1 MSDATK
7 PTASTIIYTLTD
19 EAPALATRSL
29 LPVIAAFAGASGV
42 NVETRDIS
50 LAGRILAAFSDRL
63 PAEQRRDDHLAEL
76 GELVTMPE
84 ANIIKLPNISASL
97 PQLKE
102 AVAELQADG
111 YDLPDYPDEP
121 ATDAEVEVLARYAS
135 VMGSAVNPVLR
146 EGNSDRRAPAAVKAY
161 ARNHPHSMGAWS
173 PDSKTRVATMT
184 DGDFRSTERS
194 VTVADDD
201 SLSIRFTPTD
211 GEARE
216 LRAPVSVSAGTIVD
230 GSLMSAA
237 ALDEFLTAAIARAKA
252 EGVLW
257 SIHLKATMMKV
268 SDPIMFGHA
277 VRAFFPGLFAEYGDV
292 LAEAGFNPNNGLASL
307 DAAINNLP
315 VDARTSVESALA
327 AGYAAGPELAMVNSD
342 KGITN
347 LHVPSD
353 VIIDASMPAM
363 IRTSGQ
369 MWGPDGESAD
379 DAGRDPRPQLRRGV
393 RRGDRLLSCERGARS
408 DARWAAVPNVGSD
421 GAEGRGVRLARQDVR
436 DRFERR
442 GPRGG
447 RGRQGADLAR
457 GRSGRHL
464 ARMPGEGRA
473 RARLGEARGGP
484 RARHRGAGRVLAGRN
499 RAHDA
504 ELIKKVEL
512 YLRDHDTKG
521 LDLRILDPKAACK
534 LSLERMKAG
543 QDTISVTGNVL
554 RDYNTDLFPILELG
568 TSAKMLSIV
577 PLMNGG
583 GLFETGA
590 GGSAPKHVQQFQAEG
605 HLRWDSLG
613 EFLAIAVS
621 FEHLADT
628 TGNAAAKVLAVTLDQ
643 ATAAYL
649 TADNSPGRK
658 AGQLDNKGSHFY
670 LALYWAEALA
680 AQTTDAA
687 LAARF
692 APVAAKMRAN
702 EAKIVAELAGTGKPV
717 DLGGYYH
724 PDPELASK
732 AMRPSA
738 TLNAIIDGFS

>member
-353 VIIDASMPAM
+353 VIIDASMPA
-363 IRTSGQ
+363 
-369 MWGPDGESAD
+369 
-379 DAGRDPRPQLRRGV
+379 
-393 RRGDRLLSCERGARS
+393 
-408 DARWAAVPNVGSD
+408 
-421 GAEGRGVRLARQDVR
+421 
-436 DRFERR
+436 
-442 GPRGG
+442 
-447 RGRQGADLAR
+447 
-457 GRSGRHL
+457 
-464 ARMPGEGRA
+464 
-473 RARLGEARGGP
+473 
-484 RARHRGAGRVLAGRN
+484 
-499 RAHDA
+499 
-504 ELIKKVEL
+504 
-512 YLRDHDTKG
+512 
-521 LDLRILDPKAACK
+521 
-534 LSLERMKAG
+534 LSLIH
-543 QDTISVTGNVL
+543 ISEPT
-554 RDYNTDLFPILELG
+554 
-568 TSAKMLSIV
+568 
-577 PLMNGG
+577 
-583 GLFETGA
+583 
-590 GGSAPKHVQQFQAEG
+590 
-605 HLRWDSLG
+605 
-613 EFLAIAVS
+613 
-621 FEHLADT
+621 
-628 TGNAAAKVLAVTLDQ
+628 
-643 ATAAYL
+643 
-649 TADNSPGRK
+649 
-658 AGQLDNKGSHFY
+658 
-670 LALYWAEALA
+670 
-680 AQTTDAA
+680 
-687 LAARF
+687 
-692 APVAAKMRAN
+692 
-702 EAKIVAELAGTGKPV
+702 
-717 DLGGYYH
+717 
-724 PDPELASK
+724 
-732 AMRPSA
+732 RPY
-738 TLNAIIDGFS
+738 

>member
-237 ALDEFLTAAIARAKA
+237 ALDEFLT
-252 EGVLW
+252 
-257 SIHLKATMMKV
+257 
-268 SDPIMFGHA
+268 
-277 VRAFFPGLFAEYGDV
+277 
-292 LAEAGFNPNNGLASL
+292 
-307 DAAINNLP
+307 
-315 VDARTSVESALA
+315 
-327 AGYAAGPELAMVNSD
+327 
-342 KGITN
+342 
-347 LHVPSD
+347 
-353 VIIDASMPAM
+353 
-363 IRTSGQ
+363 
-369 MWGPDGESAD
+369 
-379 DAGRDPRPQLRRGV
+379 
-393 RRGDRLLSCERGARS
+393 
-408 DARWAAVPNVGSD
+408 
-421 GAEGRGVRLARQDVR
+421 
-436 DRFERR
+436 
-442 GPRGG
+442 
-447 RGRQGADLAR
+447 
-457 GRSGRHL
+457 
-464 ARMPGEGRA
+464 
-473 RARLGEARGGP
+473 
-484 RARHRGAGRVLAGRN
+484 
-499 RAHDA
+499 
-504 ELIKKVEL
+504 KK
-512 YLRDHDTKG
+512 K
-521 LDLRILDPKAACK
+521 
-534 LSLERMKAG
+534 
-543 QDTISVTGNVL
+543 
-554 RDYNTDLFPILELG
+554 
-568 TSAKMLSIV
+568 
-577 PLMNGG
+577 
-583 GLFETGA
+583 
-590 GGSAPKHVQQFQAEG
+590 
-605 HLRWDSLG
+605 
-613 EFLAIAVS
+613 
-621 FEHLADT
+621 
-628 TGNAAAKVLAVTLDQ
+628 
-643 ATAAYL
+643 
-649 TADNSPGRK
+649 
-658 AGQLDNKGSHFY
+658 
-670 LALYWAEALA
+670 
-680 AQTTDAA
+680 
-687 LAARF
+687 
-692 APVAAKMRAN
+692 
-702 EAKIVAELAGTGKPV
+702 
-717 DLGGYYH
+717 
-724 PDPELASK
+724 
-732 AMRPSA
+732 
-738 TLNAIIDGFS
+738 